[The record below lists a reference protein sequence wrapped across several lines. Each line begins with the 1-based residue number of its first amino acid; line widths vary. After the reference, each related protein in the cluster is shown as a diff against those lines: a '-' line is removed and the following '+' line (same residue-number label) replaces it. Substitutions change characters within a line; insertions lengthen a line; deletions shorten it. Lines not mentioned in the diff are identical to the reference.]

1 MSVVKTMSVVGMVFF
16 SLCLVLTIAF
26 AETDLEAAAGWGMF
40 AAMYGIGYSI
50 TVYMKA
56 KRIQNTTS

>member
-1 MSVVKTMSVVGMVFF
+1 MSVIKTMSIVGMVFF

-50 TVYMKA
+50 TVYIKI
-56 KRIQNTTS
+56 KGTQNTES

>member
-1 MSVVKTMSVVGMVFF
+1 MSVVKTMSIVGMGFF
-16 SLCLVLTIAF
+16 SLCLILTVAF

-50 TVYMKA
+50 TVYIKT
-56 KRIQNTTS
+56 KGIQKPTS